1 MEASKRIA
9 LYKEYKSTEPFYEK
23 SIGFGSKRAMSEG
36 HRFYYENEGLILIG
50 KPQGLFIHGRLNGK
64 PTNEYIVIPSC
75 TKLLGAF
82 RYALY
87 DAYEEM
93 SIDADFEMNPQRV
106 QDFIFHERSHREV
119 TQSLSRGRYGSRFK
133 GMVVVKGVRFKIHLG
148 AGVIIQPLIEK
159 GFSKDGDQLHE
170 SKSYLAV
177 PANKL
182 YFEKMA
188 QAVDAYQNELFY
200 RTVMEMSDEGK

>member
-9 LYKEYKSTEPFYEK
+9 LYKEYKCAESFYEK
-23 SIGFGSKRAMSEG
+23 TIGFGSKRAMSEG
-36 HRFYYENEGLILIG
+36 HRFYYENEGLILLG
-50 KPQGLFIHGRLNGK
+50 KPQGLFIHGKLNGK
-64 PTNEYIVIPSC
+64 PTNEYIVIPPC

-82 RYALY
+82 IYALY
-87 DAYEEM
+87 DVYDEV
-93 SIDADFEMNPQRV
+93 SIDPDFEANPQRV
-106 QDFIFHERSHREV
+106 QDFIFHERSSREV

-159 GFSKDGDQLHE
+159 GFSFKGEQLHE
-170 SKSYLAV
+170 SKMYLAA

-188 QAVDAYQNELFY
+188 QAVDAYQSEIFY
-200 RTVMEMSDEGK
+200 KTVMEMSDAGK